1 MKIITYFLAGITA
14 LVVNTIIL
22 AEKVD
27 PDPSRFE
34 KEIAKIVKWDSKNS
48 FPEGA
53 ILFVGSS
60 SIRLWPTSE
69 AFPGK
74 RVINRGFGG
83 SEMSDLINYYDV
95 LIKPYAPEK
104 IFVYEGDND
113 IDSGKTPAQVLE
125 DYKQLV
131 GLIEKDYPGLEI
143 VFISIKP
150 SKSRWDKWP
159 IMVEANNLIESY
171 TKAHDNLKYVDVA
184 SVMLNSNG
192 EPKDIFKDD
201 DLHLNEEGYKLW
213 TRAIEPYLETSFFD
227 SLLRIFN

>member
-1 MKIITYFLAGITA
+1 MKIITYLLAGITA

-34 KEIAKIVKWDSKNS
+34 KEINKIVKWDSKNS
-48 FPEGA
+48 FPEDA

-60 SIRLWPTSE
+60 SIRLWSTSE
-69 AFPGK
+69 AFPDK
-74 RVINRGFGG
+74 PVINRGFGG
-83 SEMSDLINYYDV
+83 SELSDLIHYYDV
-95 LIKPYAPEK
+95 LIKPYSPEK
-104 IFVYEGDND
+104 IFLYEGDND
-113 IDSGKTPAQVLE
+113 IDSGKTPVQVLE

-131 GLIEKDYPGLEI
+131 EMIEADFPGIEI

-159 IMVEANNLIESY
+159 VMVEANSLIE
-171 TKAHDNLKYVDVA
+171 AHTNTQNNLKYVDVA
-184 SVMLNSNG
+184 SIMLNSKG

-201 DLHLNEEGYKLW
+201 NLHLNDEGYKLW
-213 TRAIEPYLETSFFD
+213 AQAIKPYLETSFFD
-227 SLLRIFN
+227 SLLSIFN